1 MKPSKAVRK
10 GRKRAAPKDP
20 KTQEDPKTIS
30 LQAVAEE
37 PKPKRRYIL
46 LRDVGVLYRP
56 IKKPVTLRL
65 DADVIAWFKKS
76 GRGYQTR
83 INRALRKMMEDE
95 MKEEKKGIRGM
106 SLAEVAGEN
115 GLEHSAPAAS
125 MPTRRKPRRVGHSQ

>member
-1 MKPSKAVRK
+1 MQPSKAVRK
-10 GRKRAAPKDP
+10 GRRATPEKNQKPK
-20 KTQEDPKTIS
+20 KTAKTIS

-46 LRDVGVLYRP
+46 LRNVGVLYRP

-83 INRALRKMMEDE
+83 INRALRKMT
-95 MKEEKKGIRGM
+95 EEKTKGEKKA
-106 SLAEVAGEN
+106 SAE
-115 GLEHSAPAAS
+115 
-125 MPTRRKPRRVGHSQ
+125 

>member
-1 MKPSKAVRK
+1 MKPSKAVKK
-10 GRKRAAPKDP
+10 GRKARAQENQKPKKTP
-20 KTQEDPKTIS
+20 KAIS

-37 PKPKRRYIL
+37 PKRRYVL

-83 INRALRKMMEDE
+83 INRALRKMMEGE
-95 MKEEKKGIRGM
+95 MKDEKKK
-106 SLAEVAGEN
+106 SGE
-115 GLEHSAPAAS
+115 
-125 MPTRRKPRRVGHSQ
+125 